1 MRTINLIIAFI
12 VSLTISAQRA
22 VRVAYVSSTPI
33 EADNHHSMQASVKS
47 QLQTVL
53 GTGFDVRTFCCISS
67 SAQDKSNASGY
78 AAAKAYQ
85 PDIVILQSCPGNIE
99 NQGTPDTESYRKQL
113 EKTAKSFAKS
123 SSHPRLLLAYPCNS
137 NKATETDANTAIN
150 EVAAKNHW
158 GTINLNA
165 DNKEIIQSLL
175 ADSNRTQVTLTTDF
189 GDIVVELFNETP
201 LHRDNFI
208 RQVKDK
214 SFDGVLWHRVINRFI
229 IQTGDRL
236 SKHAKPGEMLGDGD
250 ETPNDW
256 VPAEFRVPLFY
267 HQRGMLNA
275 AREGDETNPEKK
287 SSSTQFTIVTGQTF
301 NDTALDR
308 TQLRIDE
315 WTNNTFKLTPE
326 MRETYKTI
334 GGAPHLDGSYTVFG
348 RVVSGMEV
356 VEKIEKLPTDQND
369 RPIHDCHIIKAKITK
384 KMK

>member
-1 MRTINLIIAFI
+1 MKTINLIIAFI

-22 VRVAYVSSTPI
+22 VRVAYVSSTPV
-33 EADNHHSMQASVKS
+33 EADNSRPMQASVLS
-47 QLQTVL
+47 RLQTLL
-53 GTGFDVRTFCCISS
+53 GTGFDVRTFSCTSS
-67 SAQDKSNASGY
+67 SSHDKSNANMY
-78 AAAKAYQ
+78 AAARAYQ
-85 PDIVILQSCPGNIE
+85 PDIVILQFCPGNTE
-99 NQGTPDTESYRKQL
+99 SQGTPSTVNYRKQL

-123 SSHPRLLLAYPCNS
+123 SRLLLAYPGNS
-137 NKATETDANTAIN
+137 KTTKTEAKTVID
-150 EVAAKNHW
+150 ELAAKNHW
-158 GTINLNA
+158 TTIDLNA
-165 DNKEIIQSLL
+165 STKEIIQSLL

-208 RQVKDK
+208 RQVKNK

-250 ETPNDW
+250 ETPADW
-256 VPAEFRVPLFY
+256 IPAEFRAPLFY

-301 NDTALDR
+301 DDASLDR

-315 WTNNTFKLTPE
+315 WTNHTFKLTPE
-326 MRETYKTI
+326 MRDTYKTI

-348 RVVSGMEV
+348 RVVSGMET

-369 RPIHDCHIIKAKITK
+369 RPIHDCHIIKAKVTK

>member
-1 MRTINLIIAFI
+1 MKTINLIIAFI
-12 VSLTISAQRA
+12 FSLTISAQRA
-22 VRVAYVSSTPI
+22 VRVAYVSSTPV
-33 EADNHHSMQASVKS
+33 EADSHDSMPASVQS
-47 QLQTVL
+47 RLQTLL
-53 GTGFDVRTFCCISS
+53 GTGFDVRTFSCTSS
-67 SAQDKSNASGY
+67 SAHDKSTDSPY
-78 AAAKAYQ
+78 AAARAYQ
-85 PDIVILQSCPGNIE
+85 PDIVILQSCPGNTD
-99 NQGTPDTESYRKQL
+99 NQGTPSTTNFRKQL

-123 SSHPRLLLAYPCNS
+123 SRLLLAYPCS
-137 NKATETDANTAIN
+137 SKATETEAKTIID
-150 EVAAKNHW
+150 ELAAKNHW
-158 GTINLNA
+158 TTINLNA
-165 DNKEIIQSLL
+165 NTKEIIQSFL

-208 RQVKDK
+208 RQVKNK

-250 ETPNDW
+250 EAPADW
-256 VPAEFRVPLFY
+256 VPAEFRAPLFY
-267 HQRGMLNA
+267 HQHGMLNA

-301 NDTALDR
+301 DDASLDR

-315 WTNNTFKLTPE
+315 WTNHTFKLTPE

-348 RVVSGMEV
+348 RVVSGMET

-369 RPIHDCHIIKAKITK
+369 RPIHDCHIIKAKVTK

>member
-1 MRTINLIIAFI
+1 MKTINLIIAFI

-22 VRVAYVSSTPI
+22 VKVAYVSSTPV
-33 EADNHHSMQASVKS
+33 EADNSRPMQASVQS
-47 QLQTVL
+47 RLQTLL
-53 GTGFDVRTFCCISS
+53 GTGFDVHTFSCASS
-67 SAQDKSNASGY
+67 SSHDKSNASMY
-78 AAAKAYQ
+78 AAAKDYQ
-85 PDIVILQSCPGNIE
+85 PDIVILQSCPGNTE
-99 NQGTPDTESYRKQL
+99 SQGTPSTMNYRKQL

-123 SSHPRLLLAYPCNS
+123 SRLLLAYPCS
-137 NKATETDANTAIN
+137 SKATETEAKTVID
-150 EVAAKNHW
+150 ELAAKNHW
-158 GTINLNA
+158 TTIDLNA
-165 DNKEIIQSLL
+165 STKEIIQSLL

-208 RQVKDK
+208 RQVKNK
-214 SFDGVLWHRVINRFI
+214 SFDGVLWHRVINSFI

-250 ETPNDW
+250 ETPADW
-256 VPAEFRVPLFY
+256 VPAEFRAPLFY

-301 NDTALDR
+301 DDASLDR

-315 WTNNTFKLTPE
+315 WTNHTFKLTPE

-348 RVVSGMEV
+348 RVVSGMET

-369 RPIHDCHIIKAKITK
+369 RPIHDCHIIKAKVTK